1 MTHEQLVCGC
11 HVHVGIADPELA
23 IQVVNRARSWLPVL
37 LALTANS
44 PFWQGSDS
52 GYASFRTNVWQRWP
66 TSGTPGTFAARAEY
80 DELVRTL
87 LAVDAIDDP
96 ARIYWDI
103 RPSAKFDTVEFRV
116 ADANLTVDDTVMTAG
131 LARALVVACHRQ
143 VVDGEPWVD
152 PRLELRRAA
161 AWRAARFGLDGR
173 LLDLAGCQSLA
184 ASEMVE
190 RLLEFLRPALVDLG
204 DWERVRALVA
214 EVMAGGT
221 GRFASGG
228 CSSVAAAWRTWSTT
242 CWRRRTGRRRPPGP
256 AFKG

>member
-1 MTHEQLVCGC
+1 MCGC

-52 GYASFRTNVWQRWP
+52 GYASFRTIVWQRWP
-66 TSGTPGTFAARAEY
+66 TAGTPGTLADRAEY

-87 LAVDAIDDP
+87 LAVGAIDDP

-103 RPSAKFDTVEFRV
+103 RPSAKFDTVELRV
-116 ADANLTVDDTVMTAG
+116 ADANLTVADTVMTAG
-131 LARALVVACHRQ
+131 LARALVVACYRQ

-190 RLLEFLRPALVDLG
+190 RLLDFLRPALVDLG

-214 EVMAGGT
+214 EVMAVGT
-221 GRFASGG
+221 GAVRQRRVFE
-228 CSSVAAAWRTWSTT
+228 
-242 CWRRRTGRRRPPGP
+242 RRRRLEDVVDYVLAETDRPAP
-256 AFKG
+256 AAQAGVKG